1 MTFPLQPDTEPGRH
15 LVTLMER
22 HAQAFAPR
30 AAELDREGRF
40 AAENIVALQAS
51 GALSAAVPEALG
63 GMGVA
68 SLYDLGVAV
77 SRLAHGDA
85 STAIGSWM
93 HLIATHMMAGAFRAL
108 TAAGKAEPAA
118 RLERILRG
126 VASEGHVIAV
136 LGSEAGTY
144 ADHPRTRAVP
154 AEGGGYA
161 ISGSKIFGT
170 MAQAATHLNVAVQFD
185 GKDGKP
191 HAGFAFVPRAAAG
204 VRVNDD
210 WDALG
215 MRASGSGSVV
225 FDGCVIPESAL
236 SRMGEIGVETAAG
249 LLGASGRNVGLLAAC
264 IGVAETARAEAIRTA
279 SSRRKLPSNRL
290 AAERVAIQQ
299 LVGEIDV
306 TLNAVRATFAYN
318 ARALDAAAAA
328 LTPRT
333 AQLSELRR
341 LTADTEAAKIFVE
354 RGCAEVVD
362 RCLTVSGGAGY
373 LSNSPLARH
382 YRDVRALPFM
392 FPQSTETLQY
402 IGMVSLGLT
411 PKLDL

>member
-1 MTFPLQPDTEPGRH
+1 MSFPLLALTEPGRQ
-15 LVTLMER
+15 LVTRMEQ
-22 HAQAFAPR
+22 HAQEFAPR
-30 AAELDREGRF
+30 AAELDRDGRF
-40 AAENIVALQAS
+40 AAENIRALRDS
-51 GALSAAVPEALG
+51 GVLSAAVPAALG
-63 GMGVA
+63 GLGIA
-68 SLYDLGVAV
+68 SLHDLGVAV

-85 STAIGSWM
+85 STAIASWM
-93 HLIATHMMAGAFRAL
+93 HFAATYMMASSFRAL
-108 TAAGKAEPAA
+108 VAAGKPEAA
-118 RLERILRG
+118 VRLEQILRG
-126 VASEGHVIAV
+126 VASDGHVIAV

-144 ADHPRTRAVP
+144 ADYPQTRALRVD
-154 AEGGGYA
+154 GGFA
-161 ISGSKIFGT
+161 IHGSKVFGT
-170 MAQAATHLNVAVQFD
+170 LAQAATHLNAAVQFE
-185 GKDGKP
+185 GKDGKTQS
-191 HAGFAFVPRAAAG
+191 GFALVPRATPG

-225 FDGCVIPESAL
+225 FEGCLVPESAV
-236 SRMGEIGVETAAG
+236 SRTGELGVESAAT
-249 LLGASGRNVGLLAAC
+249 LFTQAGRNVGLLGAC
-264 IGVAETARAEAIRTA
+264 IGVAEAAREEAIRIAAT
-279 SSRRKLPSNRL
+279 RRKLPTHRP

-318 ARALDAAAAA
+318 CRALDEVAARQ
-328 LTPRT
+328 TPRS
-333 AQLSELRR
+333 AGLEDMRR
-341 LTADTEAAKIFVE
+341 LTADTEATKIFVE

-373 LSNSPLARH
+373 LAKSPLARH

-392 FPQSTETLQY
+392 FPQATETMQY